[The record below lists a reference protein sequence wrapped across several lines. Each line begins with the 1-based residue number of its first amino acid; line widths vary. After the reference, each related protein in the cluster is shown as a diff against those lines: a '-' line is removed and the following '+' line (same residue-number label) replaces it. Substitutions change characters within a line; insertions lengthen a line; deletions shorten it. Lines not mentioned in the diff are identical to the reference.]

1 MKRATTIPEQ
11 IKLLTSRGVKI
22 NDNAKAEE
30 NLLDIG
36 YYRLGFYFFPFEKS
50 YPNIKNRTH
59 DVRENTCFEDA
70 VTLYYFDYDLRNT
83 LSKYISRIEVAFRT
97 YLTYKLSNKY
107 KGDTCWFVNPSVVE
121 QSFINDFSDK
131 CYKEVKR
138 NNNIKQHHKKYK
150 HDTYAPAWKTLEHMT
165 LGSVLLLYKSLIKT
179 DDRLLVAKHFGV
191 SQTSIFENYIE
202 AVRCV
207 RNVCAHSAVLY
218 DVPLHQLVKKGPAG
232 KVAQDE
238 AYSLCGAIKV
248 IAYLI
253 GTISLNRQHD
263 FVLELNRAYTTLKN
277 KSIYLTQTVEQITHM
292 KWELSDI
299 ALLESKK

>member
-138 NNNIKQHHKKYK
+138 NNN
-150 HDTYAPAWKTLEHMT
+150 L
-165 LGSVLLLYKSLIKT
+165 
-179 DDRLLVAKHFGV
+179 
-191 SQTSIFENYIE
+191 N
-202 AVRCV
+202 
-207 RNVCAHSAVLY
+207 SAV
-218 DVPLHQLVKKGPAG
+218 
-232 KVAQDE
+232 
-238 AYSLCGAIKV
+238 
-248 IAYLI
+248 
-253 GTISLNRQHD
+253 
-263 FVLELNRAYTTLKN
+263 
-277 KSIYLTQTVEQITHM
+277 
-292 KWELSDI
+292 
-299 ALLESKK
+299 

>member
-83 LSKYISRIEVAFRT
+83 LSKYISR
-97 YLTYKLSNKY
+97 
-107 KGDTCWFVNPSVVE
+107 FVNPSVVE

-191 SQTSIFENYIE
+191 NQTTIFENYIE
-202 AVRCV
+202 TVRCV

-218 DVPLHQLVKKGPAG
+218 DVRLHQLVKKGPAG